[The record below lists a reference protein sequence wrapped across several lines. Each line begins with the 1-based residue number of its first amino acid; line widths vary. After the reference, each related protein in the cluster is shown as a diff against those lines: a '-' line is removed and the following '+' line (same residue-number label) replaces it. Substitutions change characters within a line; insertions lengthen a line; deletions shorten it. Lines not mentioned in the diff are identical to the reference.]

1 MGDGTA
7 VSKTAADPLGN
18 IRFEYISLQRG
29 VRGEPGERSFADD
42 TANGEVAPRAAVRVA
57 ILLTE
62 FRLLLESGHKD
73 HPQLHTILD
82 TAMTLLS
89 AVGIAALG
97 HGPAYQGGRA
107 PFPHRRR

>member
-1 MGDGTA
+1 MKFWAEAWARHLIDSEWQQLA
-7 VSKTAADPLGN
+7 
-18 IRFEYISLQRG
+18 
-29 VRGEPGERSFADD
+29 GERSFADD

-107 PFPHRRR
+107 PFPNRRR